1 MLSFFAIQ
9 ESWEVIKQ
17 HKNRNLLTGFGVAWG
32 IFILLLLVGTGSGL
46 QKGIMVI
53 FQDYSQNSIWVYG
66 GRTSLA
72 KPGQHAGRQI
82 RFTDKDLNLFKK
94 RFDEIRYISP
104 EIQYSGEQVNSKL
117 QSYHRFKC
125 YGVKNEYFQIKTFKI
140 EKGRLINP
148 IDNRKHNKVAVIGKK
163 IVEGL
168 FEDTNPIGQYICLD
182 GVWLQVI
189 GVLSQNSL
197 FSSNPS
203 HIYVPIETLKDQF
216 GLENN
221 LNCFS
226 IALNSDSSPETFE
239 KKLKNFLARKYNFN
253 SEDKNALYVENM
265 QVRSKTFN
273 NLFRWI
279 NFFLWIVGIS
289 ILSSGIVG
297 VSNIM
302 LVIVKERTVE
312 IGIRKSIGASPW
324 NIRLMILN
332 ESILITFLAGLVGII
347 CSTGTIWIINA
358 LISAFSNNDNALF
371 KGLEINF
378 TIALTALLLLTIS
391 GTLAGLYP
399 ARKASSMLPVKALNS
414 INN

>member
-1 MLSFFAIQ
+1 LI
-9 ESWEVIKQ
+9 IK
-17 HKNRNLLTGFGVAWG
+17 N
-32 IFILLLLVGTGSGL
+32 I
-46 QKGIMVI
+46 
-53 FQDYSQNSIWVYG
+53 
-66 GRTSLA
+66 
-72 KPGQHAGRQI
+72 
-82 RFTDKDLNLFKK
+82 KK
-94 RFDEIRYISP
+94 
-104 EIQYSGEQVNSKL
+104 L
-117 QSYHRFKC
+117 
-125 YGVKNEYFQIKTFKI
+125 
-140 EKGRLINP
+140 
-148 IDNRKHNKVAVIGKK
+148 AVIGHK
-163 IVEGL
+163 IAEGL
-168 FEDTNPIGQYICLD
+168 WGDNDPLGQYICID
-182 GVWLQVI
+182 GTWLQVI

-197 FSSNPS
+197 FSNNPN
-203 HIYVPIETLKDQF
+203 HIYIPIETLKDQF

-226 IALNSDSSPETFE
+226 MALYSNASPEIFE
-239 KKLKNFLARKYNFN
+239 KKIKSFLARKYNFN

-324 NIRLMILN
+324 SIRLMILH
-332 ESILITFLAGLVGII
+332 ESILITFLAGMVGII
-347 CSTGTIWIINA
+347 CSTGTIWIVNA
-358 LISAFSNNDNALF
+358 LINAFSNNDNAIF
-371 KGLEINF
+371 KGLDINF
-378 TIALTALLLLTIS
+378 NIALTALLLLTIS